1 MKVFHQEQD
10 CITSIIIKWEIKMD
24 NIKIQN
30 DKNKITIKKGI
41 IKKKYLELFLFLQF
55 PIIPILSIILENFG
69 AFENHE
75 LLENIFMYEILWGWI
90 IFGGV
95 CFTGTLYYNLSL
107 EKIEIIKD
115 KKIINIIGHGVNLKL
130 TSKNKIKVEILVTK
144 EHFFFTRASFKEMCT
159 ITFIIDNDKKYKWG
173 FRISEKKAEEI
184 KKILEDIEVEF
195 NE

>member
-1 MKVFHQEQD
+1 
-10 CITSIIIKWEIKMD
+10 MD

-41 IKKKYLELFLFLQF
+41 IKKKYLVLFLILHF
-55 PIIPILSIILENFG
+55 PIMPILFAILENFG

-75 LLENIFMYEILWGWI
+75 LLENIFMYEISCVWI
-90 IFGGV
+90 IFWGV
-95 CFTGTLYYNLSL
+95 CFTGTLFLNLSL

-115 KKIINIIGHGVNLKL
+115 KKLINIIGDGVNLRL
-130 TSKNKIKVEILVTK
+130 TSKNKINIEISVTK
-144 EHFFFTRASFKEMCT
+144 EHFFFTRASFKQMCT
-159 ITFIIDNDKKYKWG
+159 MIFIIDNKQKYKWG

-184 KKILEDIEVEF
+184 KKILENTEVEF

>member
-1 MKVFHQEQD
+1 MEVKK
-10 CITSIIIKWEIKMD
+10 ID
-24 NIKIQN
+24 NIKIVN
-30 DKNKITIKKGI
+30 DKKIVIIKKGI
-41 IKKKYLELFLFLQF
+41 IKKKYLVLFLILHF
-55 PIIPILSIILENFG
+55 PILSILFVILNNFG

-75 LLENIFMYEILWGWI
+75 LLENIFMYEIFCVWI

-115 KKIINIIGHGVNLKL
+115 KKLINIIGDGVNLKL

-159 ITFIIDNDKKYKWG
+159 MTFIIDNDKKYKWG

>member
-1 MKVFHQEQD
+1 
-10 CITSIIIKWEIKMD
+10 MD

-30 DKNKITIKKGI
+30 DKNKIAIKKGI
-41 IKKKYLELFLFLQF
+41 IKKKYLELLLFLQF
-55 PIIPILSIILENFG
+55 PIMPILFVILKNFG

-75 LLENIFMYEILWGWI
+75 LLENIFMYEILCGWI

-95 CFTGTLYYNLSL
+95 CFTGTLYFNLSL

-115 KKIINIIGHGVNLKL
+115 KKLINIIGDGVNLKL

-159 ITFIIDNDKKYKWG
+159 ITFTIDDEKKYKWG

-184 KKILEDIEVEF
+184 KKILENIEVEL

>member
-1 MKVFHQEQD
+1 
-10 CITSIIIKWEIKMD
+10 MD

-30 DKNKITIKKGI
+30 DKNKVTIKKGI
-41 IKKKYLELFLFLQF
+41 IKKKYLELFLILHF
-55 PIIPILSIILENFG
+55 PILSILFVILENFG

-75 LLENIFMYEILWGWI
+75 LLEKIFMYEILCGWI

-95 CFTGTLYYNLSL
+95 CFTGTLYYNLGL

-115 KKIINIIGHGVNLKL
+115 KKLINIIGDGVNL
-130 TSKNKIKVEILVTK
+130 KNKIKVEILVTK

-159 ITFIIDNDKKYKWG
+159 MTFIIDNDKKYKWG

>member
-1 MKVFHQEQD
+1 
-10 CITSIIIKWEIKMD
+10 MD

-41 IKKKYLELFLFLQF
+41 IKKKYLVLFLLLQF
-55 PIIPILSIILENFG
+55 PIMPILFAILKNFG

-75 LLENIFMYEILWGWI
+75 LLENIFMYEILCGWI
-90 IFGGV
+90 IIFV
-95 CFTGTLYYNLSL
+95 ISCTGTLFFHLSL

-115 KKIINIIGHGVNLKL
+115 KKLINIIGDGVNLRL
-130 TSKNKIKVEILVTK
+130 TSKNKINIEISVTK
-144 EHFFFTRASFKEMCT
+144 EHFFFTRASFKQMCT
-159 ITFIIDNDKKYKWG
+159 MTFIIDNKQKYKWG

-184 KKILEDIEVEF
+184 KKILENTEVEF

>member
-1 MKVFHQEQD
+1 
-10 CITSIIIKWEIKMD
+10 MD

-41 IKKKYLELFLFLQF
+41 IKKKYLVLFLILHF
-55 PIIPILSIILENFG
+55 PILSILFVILKNFG

-75 LLENIFMYEILWGWI
+75 LLEKIFMYEILCVWI
-90 IFGGV
+90 IFWGV
-95 CFTGTLYYNLSL
+95 CFTGTLYYN
-107 EKIEIIKD
+107 
-115 KKIINIIGHGVNLKL
+115 NIIGHGVNLKL

-159 ITFIIDNDKKYKWG
+159 MTFIIDNDKKYKWG